1 MFMTVN
7 KPKYNWDKSKLS
19 VVYSSAEKFYFRN
32 LDTMNTLSIEL
43 EDFKQNILEK
53 ILSVSG
59 YKTNSMNLYKDNDH
73 SIHCFTWF
81 LCKQYLSTQLS
92 NNKKRKAKNF
102 SVEYLED
109 LLSEEDNRSFED
121 LLSTK
126 NIDDF
131 VFMELIDKV
140 PNLPIVRGS
149 ICTYKTFFLHLINLT
164 LDEISLIYS
173 IEKATL
179 VKAQKELESFIKGV
193 YE

>member
-1 MFMTVN
+1 MTVN